1 MWKIINKVLEK
12 QSNHSPPLSIIHEGQ
27 RVEKP
32 DEIAVAFDR
41 HFISI
46 GQKLAENIE
55 TKDCDDPLKYL
66 PSEGLPVETG
76 FEFQRVDL
84 ELIENEIKKL
94 KCSKAA
100 GHDKI
105 PVKLVKDAA
114 DILSKP

>member
-1 MWKIINKVLEK
+1 M
-12 QSNHSPPLSIIHEGQ
+12 
-27 RVEKP
+27 
-32 DEIAVAFDR
+32 AFDR

-76 FEFQRVDL
+76 FEFQRVDP
-84 ELIENEIKKL
+84 ELIENEISKL

-100 GHDKI
+100 GQDKI
-105 PVKLVKDAA
+105 PVKLVKGAA
-114 DILSKP
+114 DILSKPLAAVFNCSLESGAFLNIWKVARVT